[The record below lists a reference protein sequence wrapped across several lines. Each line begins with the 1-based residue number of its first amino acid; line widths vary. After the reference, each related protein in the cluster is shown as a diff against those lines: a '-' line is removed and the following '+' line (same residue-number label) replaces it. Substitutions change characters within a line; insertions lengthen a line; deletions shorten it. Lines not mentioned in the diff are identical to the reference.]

1 MPRVLTRCP
10 QTGQVVPT
18 RLSMDAST
26 FKLIRLSGQRYDC
39 PVCKTAHSWEHEDAW
54 VETDVRAPGKA

>member
-10 QTGQVVPT
+10 NTGQVVPT
-18 RLSMDAST
+18 RLSMDAGT

-39 PVCKTAHSWEHEDAW
+39 PDCKAEHTWEHEDAW
-54 VETDVRAPGKA
+54 VDTGVVARD